1 MIGIFLPL
9 TVLTLI
15 ELFYTKIT
23 GPGDIENNSS
33 IPYLGYVASNNT
45 GFDLIVNEKPKSR
58 VTESFRNIKSNI
70 EFILPKNKLGKT
82 ILFTSSISGE
92 GKTICSKNIATVYA
106 ISGKKTIIVGADM
119 RKPKMYLT
127 FTEDNDTGLSTY
139 LSGVSSKEEIIFNS
153 NIENLDY
160 IKSGPIPPN
169 PAELIARD
177 EMKDLIKDLQEK
189 YDYVIIDS
197 PPVFIVSDSMPLMEL
212 VDLNIYIFRQNFTK
226 RELLNFANSF
236 YDSEKIKNLSIILN
250 DVDFSNHYAYN
261 YGYNYGYNFGY
272 NYDESYYDED

>member
-1 MIGIFLPL
+1 M
-9 TVLTLI
+9 
-15 ELFYTKIT
+15 
-23 GPGDIENNSS
+23 
-33 IPYLGYVASNNT
+33 
-45 GFDLIVNEKPKSR
+45 
-58 VTESFRNIKSNI
+58 
-70 EFILPKNKLGKT
+70 
-82 ILFTSSISGE
+82 FTSSISGE

-139 LSGVSSKEEIIFNS
+139 LSGVSSKEEIISNS